1 MNSIDI
7 SRRMSEL
14 GGYSP
19 SMGSFAPADFGA
31 AEDTQPAELQLDPTG
46 NGTLLPYSTIV
57 SNVLSRQ
64 MYEMK
69 EKTPQILTTT
79 IHSWKRR
86 LREFMGQKNEDLLE
100 FIRKPLSSHPT
111 LGRAVDFMKRFGRSD
126 FLASHA
132 TLQTIAMDLSGQ
144 ALTPIFEAEMKRAG
158 PASFHELHEQIKWIY
173 ERYRQAGE
181 DCMRN
186 ENLLRA
192 RLDNFDKIHQKM
204 VLLLDMPS
212 NEASPEMAVS
222 IEKYLEK
229 NFHDNGIKEYY
240 TDYIISYRRFL
251 TLREIVLF
259 LRTTESVDKEPL
271 CSICLNEPVGYA
283 LVPCGHTFCNT
294 CSKRQMTQCYMCRS
308 QIRERVRLFFG

>member
-1 MNSIDI
+1 
-7 SRRMSEL
+7 MSEL
-14 GGYSP
+14 GGYNTN
-19 SMGSFAPADFGA
+19 MGSFAPADFGA
-31 AEDTQPAELQLDPTG
+31 AEDTQPAEIQLDPTG
-46 NGTLLPYSTIV
+46 NGSLFPYSTIV

-69 EKTPQILTTT
+69 EKTPQVLTVT
-79 IHSWKRR
+79 INSWKKR
-86 LREFMGQKNEDLLE
+86 LREFMGNKNEDLLE

-111 LGRAVDFMKRFGRSD
+111 LGRTVDFMKRFGRLD

-132 TLQTIAMDLSGQ
+132 TLQSIAMDPSGQ
-144 ALTPIFEAEMKRAG
+144 SLMPIFEAEMKASG
-158 PASFHELHEQIKWIY
+158 PASFQELHEQIKWIY
-173 ERYRQAGE
+173 DRYRQAGE

-186 ENLLRA
+186 ESLLRA

-212 NEASPEMAVS
+212 NDASPDIAASV
-222 IEKYLEK
+222 EKYLEK
-229 NFHDNGIKEYY
+229 NFQDNGIKEYY
-240 TDYIISYRRFL
+240 TDYIIAYRRFL
-251 TLREIVLF
+251 SLREIVLF

-271 CSICLNEPVGYA
+271 CSICLNESVGFA

-294 CSKRQMTQCYMCRS
+294 CSRRQMTQCYMCRS